1 MQIFGDIKTSNK
13 FFVYLDEGGLI
24 WTSSFK
30 TAERYISNP
39 RYKDWYN
46 KPLYC
51 TNEDIVKGYDGK
63 LYVKSQCPTDPN
75 AVIVYDNYKL
85 FVENAK
91 RYIKGSFDD
100 VITESPFD
108 SALDAYTYTTS
119 KIKEYKQL
127 SKKIF
132 EFRDNMY
139 LFLDKILKKYE
150 KDLVKTEELL
160 DLSYIYD
167 DFMNNIPKFNQD
179 DE

>member
-75 AVIVYDNYKL
+75 AIIVYDNRKL
-85 FVENAK
+85 FIENAK
-91 RYIKGSFDD
+91 RYIKESLND
-100 VITESPFD
+100 VINNSPFN
-108 SALDAYTYTTS
+108 SFEEAYTYTTS
-119 KIKEYKQL
+119 KIKENKQL

-132 EFRDNMY
+132 EFRDNLY
-139 LFLDKILKKYE
+139 LFLEKILKKYDD
-150 KDLVKTEELL
+150 KLVQTEELL

-167 DFMNNIPKFNQD
+167 DFITNIPKFNQD